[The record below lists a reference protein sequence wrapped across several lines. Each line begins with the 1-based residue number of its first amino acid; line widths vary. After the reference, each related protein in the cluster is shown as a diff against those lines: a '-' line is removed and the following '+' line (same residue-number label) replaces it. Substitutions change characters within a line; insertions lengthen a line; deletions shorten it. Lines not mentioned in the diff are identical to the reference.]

1 MLARLQ
7 AIAYSLTPSKPTWY
21 GLAAI
26 IAVVLTSTGVLAHV
40 DARLTG
46 VSVFAVALVWHV
58 VYA

>member
-7 AIAYSLTPSKPTWY
+7 AIAYSLTPSKHRLY

-26 IAVVLTSTGVLAHV
+26 VAVVLTSTGALAHV

-46 VSVFAVALVWHV
+46 ASVFAVALVLHV